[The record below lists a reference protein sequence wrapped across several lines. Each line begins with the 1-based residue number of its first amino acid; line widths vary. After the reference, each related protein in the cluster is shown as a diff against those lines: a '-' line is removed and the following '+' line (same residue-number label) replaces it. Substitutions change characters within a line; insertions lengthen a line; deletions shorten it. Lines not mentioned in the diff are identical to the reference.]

1 MTVMLSSSPE
11 WRCTT
16 SSRVACRPPGDTA
29 SVSPVKSLITGTCS
43 FTHSPVTSS
52 FSGSRGAGLG
62 DDASA
67 AGPDCVSVSSSS
79 SSTIRARSVS
89 TRVFASPIVATPC
102 EVNHAGVGTSS
113 VRRGRSLRARCAA
126 SEGVL
131 DRVSAVAAAN
141 ARARCHYAPAVR
153 LPSRRAAGTN
163 GKCSRS
169 ALREASRKATL
180 RRRGFRGTEF
190 CVRHRWKVDLCPTEK
205 NLFLS
210 FTRSG
215 SFPFH
220 SVPSLGTG
228 S

>member
-67 AGPDCVSVSSSS
+67 GPDCVSVSSSP

-89 TRVFASPIVATPC
+89 TRVFASPIVGTPC
-102 EVNHAGVGTSS
+102 VVSHAGVGSCLSSLARAIAARTMCGFGRGPRPGFSRCCSERTSS
-113 VRRGRSLRARCAA
+113 LSLCAGGSA
-126 SEGVL
+126 AIAPCSWHERKVL
-131 DRVSAVAAAN
+131 
-141 ARARCHYAPAVR
+141 
-153 LPSRRAAGTN
+153 
-163 GKCSRS
+163 
-169 ALREASRKATL
+169 
-180 RRRGFRGTEF
+180 
-190 CVRHRWKVDLCPTEK
+190 
-205 NLFLS
+205 
-210 FTRSG
+210 
-215 SFPFH
+215 
-220 SVPSLGTG
+220 
-228 S
+228 